1 MHKSDMAMLES
12 IADRM
17 IAEKAPP
24 GWSGTVKA
32 MKRHM
37 PDDKAFALAWDGYK
51 KGKKPHYKDDGS
63 TVNGKKPEK
72 KKKYQNEENMDD
84 LEEAAKKMK
93 PGQTMTF
100 KTIDMGN
107 NENKGVAISME
118 QDGTF
123 TAVALSKSKGGFKTL
138 AGAQKWLEK
147 THGKKLAG
155 GIVEAK
161 ESDILYQ
168 NGNYW
173 VIKEMMRNK
182 RTGKKKPVFKTVSA
196 SKSGTHGEV
205 RGTFDMSHMAD
216 GEKEGLKRAIAHAD
230 RLAKKD
236 PRSFKENMEL
246 SESMTAYTP
255 GGKPVKMS
263 GLLYPSVQTGVM
275 DPWSRVYG
283 HWTTKDHDGHYGMQF
298 TTTQYQSPETGH
310 VYQVELTWGG
320 GEYPDLFKTP
330 HTYYFMVRKAN
341 GGIVSA
347 MTKKFKKYEQAMDYW
362 FKRWKAA
369 KERWEKHG
377 VKFENIDSNGEQQ
390 DDEFMTGADELQKAI
405 AQKLGGMSCGDS
417 VMSLIGTM
425 YDAGD
430 LPAAAY
436 ATAAGMSRAE
446 QELSHSSAKAMN
458 QMAPDVLAGAIVRG
472 MRATSSPTI
481 KSAAAW
487 WKQQIGALDADRGG
501 ATHTVNN
508 TGPKSAAAIQPSI
521 DYMATEEMD
530 ARFDA
535 AILPIG
541 AGALS
546 DPASCMMAPYPAQ
559 MSGEAGSVEHGVDRA
574 AAQASIVGG
583 SPQNL
588 RPARA
593 SRSYPDLP
601 GENRVS
607 PGRYTAESFDLLPY
621 EERVRMAEAYD
632 RLMGGAS
639 DLSRDERVDAE
650 AYKAMLAG
658 AHSNP
663 QGSGTPIATMSHP
676 HPDRVVVND
685 LDTAFDAAAE

>member
-1 MHKSDMAMLES
+1 MHKSDKALFES
-12 IADRM
+12 LADRM

-24 GWSGTVKA
+24 GWAGTVKA
-32 MKRHM
+32 MKKHM
-37 PDDKAFALAWDGYK
+37 PDDKAFALAWSGYK
-51 KGKKPHYKDDGS
+51 SGKEPHYKDDGS
-63 TVNGKKPEK
+63 TVNGKKPDK

-107 NENKGVAISME
+107 NESKGVAISME

-138 AGAQKWLEK
+138 SGAQKWLEK

-155 GIVEAK
+155 GIVE
-161 ESDILYQ
+161 S
-168 NGNYW
+168 
-173 VIKEMMRNK
+173 
-182 RTGKKKPVFKTVSA
+182 S
-196 SKSGTHGEV
+196 
-205 RGTFDMSHMAD
+205 
-216 GEKEGLKRAIAHAD
+216 
-230 RLAKKD
+230 
-236 PRSFKENMEL
+236 EL

-330 HTYYFMVRKAN
+330 HTYYFMARKAN
-341 GGIVSA
+341 GGIVSS
-347 MTKKFKKYEQAMDYW
+347 MTKKFKKHEQAMDYW

-369 KERWEKHG
+369 KERWEKQG
-377 VKFENIDSNGEQQ
+377 VKFEDIDSNGEQQ
-390 DDEFMTGADELQKAI
+390 DDEFETSVDELQRSI

-436 ATAAGMSRAE
+436 ATAAGMNRAE

-458 QMAPDVLAGAIVRG
+458 QMDPDVLAGAIVRG
-472 MRATSSPTI
+472 MRATSAPTI

-487 WKQQIGALDADRGG
+487 WKGEIGKLDADRGG
-501 ATHTVNN
+501 STFTSNN
-508 TGPKSAAAIQPSI
+508 VGPASAADVQPSI
-521 DYMATEEMD
+521 DYMATEELD

-546 DPASCMMAPYPAQ
+546 DPASCMMAPYPEQ
-559 MSGEAGSVEHGVDRA
+559 MAGEAGSVEHGVDRA

-583 SPQNL
+583 RPRSLSPA
-588 RPARA
+588 RPAR
-593 SRSYPDLP
+593 SMPDLP
-601 GENRVS
+601 GENRVN
-607 PGRYTAESFDLLPY
+607 PGRYTAESFDALSFD
-621 EERVRMAEAYD
+621 ERVRMAEAYD

-639 DLSRDERVDAE
+639 NLSRDEMVDAE
-650 AYKAMLAG
+650 AYKAMLAS

-663 QGSGTPIATMSHP
+663 QGSGTPVATMSQP
-676 HPDRVVVND
+676 HPDKVVVND
-685 LDTAFDAAAE
+685 LDTAFDAAAK